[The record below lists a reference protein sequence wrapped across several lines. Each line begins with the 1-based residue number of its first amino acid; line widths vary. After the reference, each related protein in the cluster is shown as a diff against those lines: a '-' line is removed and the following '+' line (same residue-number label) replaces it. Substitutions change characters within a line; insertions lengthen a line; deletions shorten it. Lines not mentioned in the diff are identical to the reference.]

1 MTTRSA
7 VTKDFPRTRIPSTPD
22 SEPPTSAGFAAR
34 LDGAGLAEL
43 VQMECMRGGRRIVR
57 VTSEGRTGYLFFDKG
72 QVVHATAA
80 GRVGE
85 NAALWVLSWKNGTFE
100 AAVQPW
106 PLRLTIH
113 SSWQSLILTAAQRE
127 DEAARSL
134 RNESSEVVS
143 LATHGL
149 EPANELEMITP
160 EETPAVDI
168 PDEVEQSTSDPEVV
182 RAVRLDTEGNVLS
195 HVGTVG
201 DFADVSAYAVRLS
214 GLIGE
219 ALGLEGFQGIEC
231 ASEEH
236 SFLAFLD
243 DDTIVALEAKAGAD
257 IDQYRKRAGL

>member
-1 MTTRSA
+1 MTARSA
-7 VTKDFPRTRIPSTPD
+7 VTTDFPRTRIPSTPD

-85 NAALWVLSWKNGTFE
+85 SAALWVLSWKTGTFE

-127 DEAARSL
+127 DEAARGPRS
-134 RNESSEVVS
+134 ESSEVVS
-143 LATHGL
+143 LASHGL
-149 EPANELEMITP
+149 EPANEFEMIAP
-160 EETPAVDI
+160 EETPAVDT
-168 PDEVEQSTSDPEVV
+168 PETEHSTSDPEVV

-201 DFADVSAYAVRLS
+201 DFADIAAYAVRLS
-214 GLIGE
+214 GLIGD

-231 ASEEH
+231 VSEDH

-243 DDTIVALEAKAGAD
+243 EETIVALEAKAGAD